1 MKNKRIVFMGTPMFA
16 AHVLDGLMSAGYNIV
31 AVVTQTDKKIGR
43 KQIVTYTP
51 VKEVAMK
58 YNLPVLQPRKIR
70 EEYQEVIDFKPDM
83 IITCAYGQ
91 IIPKILLDTPSC
103 GCINTHGSLLPK
115 YRGGAPI
122 QWSIINGEKETGV
135 TLMYMDTK
143 MDEGDIL
150 FKEAIAI
157 EEEDTNE
164 SMFEKLSD
172 LALKMLLEHL
182 DDILMGKV
190 EAIKQ
195 DNNEATYAYNLSK
208 EDEYINFNRDNLV
221 VYNHIRGLLSN
232 PGAYSIIDTKKY
244 KFHKVRRID
253 EVLTEA
259 SMVYGLYDNALAIGT
274 KNGTILVDEIQSE
287 GKNKMDAKAFF
298 NGAGKNL
305 VGKKFMENI

>member
-1 MKNKRIVFMGTPMFA
+1 MGTPMFA
-16 AHVLDGLMSAGYNIV
+16 AHVLEGLIENNYNIV

-43 KQIVTYTP
+43 KQIVTFTP
-51 VKEVAMK
+51 VKEVALK

-70 EEYQEVIDFKPDM
+70 EEYAEIVDYQPDL

-91 IIPKILLDTPSC
+91 IIPQVLLDLPKC

-135 TLMYMDTK
+135 TVMYMDKK

-150 FKEAIAI
+150 FKEALPI
-157 EEEDTNE
+157 EEADTNE

-182 DDILMGKV
+182 DDIIAGNV
-190 EAIKQ
+190 NPIKQ
-195 DNNEATYAYNLSK
+195 NNEEATYAYNLSK
-208 EDEYINFNRDNLV
+208 EDEFINFNEDLTK

-232 PGAYSIIDTKKY
+232 PGAYGIIDGKKY
-244 KFHKVRRID
+244 KFHKVRRSD
-253 EVLTEA
+253 EILCEA
-259 SMVYGLYDNALAIGT
+259 SVVYGLHDGAIAVGT
-274 KNGTILVDEIQSE
+274 KNGTILIDEIQSE
-287 GKNKMDAKAFF
+287 GKNKMPAKAFY

-305 VGKKFMENI
+305 VGKRFEETLCH